1 MLCLK
6 HPSLFDHSSNSSTVK
21 SYFLEYTPKIGKLD
35 VITTHMGVY
44 FTLIYISCK
53 IGFFTRV
60 QSIIIFTISKPDSE
74 MTGLSVKRH
83 YK

>member
-1 MLCLK
+1 MLYLK
-6 HPSLFDHSSNSSTVK
+6 HPSLVDHSSNSSTVK

-53 IGFFTRV
+53 IGFFY
-60 QSIIIFTISKPDSE
+60 QGSKY
-74 MTGLSVKRH
+74 H
-83 YK
+83 YSYNFKT